1 SRCGRTVSAEPEF
14 DAVRPPRITPVD
26 RVLAEMLA
34 DDRAC
39 TEFDATLRVVHEFLF
54 LEAIHLGRAHVQARL
69 RVAGAAHVGV
79 DGDERFFVEF
89 EPIEAD
95 AIVYRQG
102 LRRVRFRGF
111 RHPVVVE
118 RWGRVIKGWESP
130 DEPIITGG
138 NQEETSIGY
147 GRHRRGPPHF
157 VDGTVPTYARPRP
170 DSFHD
175 RLDRGP
181 FRPQSPRGEGVP
193 RGRLGGQRENRR
205 PSPVECALA
214 HRPAGGDREY
224 PEAARVD
231 DWRVV
236 EGHPV
241 SLRRTECPGGD
252 ESLGVDPVDAGAPD
266 AGERSTSHGRIG
278 APRVGTV

>member
-1 SRCGRTVSAEPEF
+1 MGSGNKGLGVS
-14 DAVRPPRITPVD
+14 
-26 RVLAEMLA
+26 
-34 DDRAC
+34 
-39 TEFDATLRVVHEFLF
+39 
-54 LEAIHLGRAHVQARL
+54 GRAHYQ
-69 RVAGAAHVGV
+69 G
-79 DGDERFFVEF
+79 
-89 EPIEAD
+89 
-95 AIVYRQG
+95 RQ
-102 LRRVRFRGF
+102 
-111 RHPVVVE
+111 P
-118 RWGRVIKGWESP
+118 
-130 DEPIITGG
+130 GG
-138 NQEETSIGY
+138 NLLYDTVGIAAV
-147 GRHRRGPPHF
+147 RRISST
-157 VDGTVPTYARPRP
+157 GTVPTYARPRP
-170 DSFHD
+170 ESFHD

-205 PSPVECALA
+205 PSPVERALA

-252 ESLGVDPVDAGAPD
+252 ESLGVGPVDAGAPD

-278 APRVGTV
+278 APRARSPLRGNGVCGPGPRTLRVRAAAPESSVNFAESLLPALLFRHGKRDRGAF